1 MKLLLIYTLI
11 NSLTSE
17 HNVRHLIVDYPRYD
31 IIEQYA
37 LKLLT
42 NDQIVDDGK
51 IFTEHELSIR
61 SVGLLYNL
69 KSGENFIRVKTR
81 ANCGVK
87 FIVKKDDKIID
98 DSDAY
103 YVVLNFDINNH
114 GNIVDIDSYIG
125 FTSCDN
131 DSKNVNNKHIKI
143 NNDVRFNTDI
153 SSVNRNNKRVIN
165 HIDKLLKSEKIVWNE
180 FVFLSNQVE
189 ASYIN
194 YFEFSEKDYKGVEVN
209 LSVLCDL
216 PDSGYSKHTTIT
228 EISVSMTPDGEIRY
242 IKPIYGPKTNISCN

>member
-1 MKLLLIYTLI
+1 MWQCVDSSICQWAVSCLDCVCCLQIISTLP
-11 NSLTSE
+11 
-17 HNVRHLIVDYPRYD
+17 Y
-31 IIEQYA
+31 
-37 LKLLT
+37 K
-42 NDQIVDDGK
+42 
-51 IFTEHELSIR
+51 
-61 SVGLLYNL
+61 
-69 KSGENFIRVKTR
+69 
-81 ANCGVK
+81 
-87 FIVKKDDKIID
+87 
-98 DSDAY
+98 
-103 YVVLNFDINNH
+103 
-114 GNIVDIDSYIG
+114 
-125 FTSCDN
+125 
-131 DSKNVNNKHIKI
+131 
-143 NNDVRFNTDI
+143 
-153 SSVNRNNKRVIN
+153 